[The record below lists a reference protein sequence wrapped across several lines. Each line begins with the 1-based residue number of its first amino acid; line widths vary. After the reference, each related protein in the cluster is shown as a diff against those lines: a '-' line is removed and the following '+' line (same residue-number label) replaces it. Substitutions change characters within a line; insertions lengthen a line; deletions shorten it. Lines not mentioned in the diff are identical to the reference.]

1 MKGLTPLLKKEIKE
15 QLRTHRL
22 LIVGGVFLCFGLMAP
37 LLQYFMPEILK
48 MAGEQIVVE
57 LPPPTAVKTF
67 TDFASY
73 IGQFG
78 ILIAVLVAMGAIAN
92 ELKLGTALIT
102 LSKPV
107 NSGAFVSAKFL
118 AMSLTLLVSQA
129 IAAVFCFGYTIWL
142 IGEAAVLPYIWM
154 NLLMALFLILCLAI
168 TLVFSSL
175 FKSSLAA
182 GGMAIGT
189 TFAMGILSSLPVV
202 GDYLPSKIIGWGI
215 NLLNGTGETY
225 WWALGATVAGIF
237 FCLYFPQRILKRK
250 EI

>member
-1 MKGLTPLLKKEIKE
+1 MKGFIPLLKKEIK
-15 QLRTHRL
+15 QQIRTHRL

-37 LLQYFMPEILK
+37 LVLHFMPDIMK

-57 LPPPTAVKTF
+57 LPPPNSLQSF
-67 TDFASY
+67 TDFAGY

-78 ILIAVLVAMGAIAN
+78 ILIAVLVAMGAVAN
-92 ELKLGTALIT
+92 ELKHGTALMT

-107 NSGAFVSAKFL
+107 NSGAFVSAKFI
-118 AMSLTLLVSQA
+118 AMSITFLVSQA
-129 IAAVFCFGYTIWL
+129 VAAVFCFGYTVWL

-189 TFAMGILSSLPVV
+189 TIGLGILSSLPVI
-202 GDYLPSKIIGWGI
+202 GDYLPSKILGWGI

-225 WWALGATVAGIF
+225 WWALGTAVIGTF
-237 FCLYFPQRILKRK
+237 LCLYFSQRILKRK